1 VTNFVGEL
9 VERGGGREEEK
20 METVSVHV
28 LDNNATR
35 TDQRHG
41 FNVENPSKS
50 KGKNHGRRPATI
62 FTIFEVF
69 TRRRLTMRDTPPCGL
84 QDIFIQVEP

>member
-35 TDQRHG
+35 TDQRH
-41 FNVENPSKS
+41 
-50 KGKNHGRRPATI
+50 TD
-62 FTIFEVF
+62 
-69 TRRRLTMRDTPPCGL
+69 LT
-84 QDIFIQVEP
+84 